1 MREPRVDT
9 QTKNV
14 RKNGKAHQIFLEH
27 TSKDWSLTSK
37 DWPLTSKD
45 WPLNLQDL
53 AAQRTTKWVH
63 WWTFCYTNSSYLSWR
78 PQDSGQKCPSKS
90 MALNGR
96 CIFWCV
102 RVAVVDSMAVGIL
115 PFCLLQNQNHSNN
128 DNTTSHSTL
137 LHLHT
142 IHHTSHDCQQTN
154 TATLPSGTNFLFIEG
169 ITMSLLSPPLQEHAC
184 YGAT

>member
-14 RKNGKAHQIFLEH
+14 RKNGKARQIFLEH

-37 DWPLTSKD
+37 DWPL
-45 WPLNLQDL
+45 NLQVL
-53 AAQRTTKWVH
+53 AAQRKTKWVH

-115 PFCLLQNQNHSNN
+115 PFYLLQNK
-128 DNTTSHSTL
+128 T
-137 LHLHT
+137 
-142 IHHTSHDCQQTN
+142 
-154 TATLPSGTNFLFIEG
+154 TATTTTQPHTPPCFTFTPYTIPAMIANKPTLPHCRRTPISSSSKGL
-169 ITMSLLSPPLQEHAC
+169 
-184 YGAT
+184 